1 MSYTRDSTSGTIP
14 MALANDNYYG
24 YALKL
29 LVEKRIT
36 WLECAAASLVWTSIM
51 VYYLEAPY
59 GHLMLEQME
68 GTQARTTA
76 RGNLFSFEL
85 PWEDVSARCKEA
97 ETAWYAAATA
107 AKRSCALPHDEDVL
121 ATLVNVHIV
130 GGSAEAVA
138 ELDGAAMRTEVV
150 LALISELRESGYPGY
165 RGKFNTDA
173 AVRQRAQALYGKDGT
188 ESFVPAKVR
197 EKVPRKSR

>member
-1 MSYTRDSTSGTIP
+1 
-14 MALANDNYYG
+14 
-24 YALKL
+24 
-29 LVEKRIT
+29 
-36 WLECAAASLVWTSIM
+36 M

-97 ETAWYAAATA
+97 DTAWYAAATA

-150 LALISELRESGYPGY
+150 LALISELRESGYPDTAESSTPMQLCASAHKLFTVKMALSHSCQ
-165 RGKFNTDA
+165 RKFERRCQGKGA
-173 AVRQRAQALYGKDGT
+173 EK
-188 ESFVPAKVR
+188 KVLR
-197 EKVPRKSR
+197 NRC

>member
-1 MSYTRDSTSGTIP
+1 
-14 MALANDNYYG
+14 
-24 YALKL
+24 
-29 LVEKRIT
+29 
-36 WLECAAASLVWTSIM
+36 M
-51 VYYLEAPY
+51 VYYLAAPY
-59 GHLMLEQME
+59 GHLMLQQME

-97 ETAWYAAATA
+97 DTAWYAAATA

-138 ELDGAAMRTEVV
+138 ELDGATLRTE
-150 LALISELRESGYPGY
+150 RESVKVNVSKGRCQEKGVKDVKGVK
-165 RGKFNTDA
+165 RG
-173 AVRQRAQALYGKDGT
+173 
-188 ESFVPAKVR
+188 
-197 EKVPRKSR
+197 